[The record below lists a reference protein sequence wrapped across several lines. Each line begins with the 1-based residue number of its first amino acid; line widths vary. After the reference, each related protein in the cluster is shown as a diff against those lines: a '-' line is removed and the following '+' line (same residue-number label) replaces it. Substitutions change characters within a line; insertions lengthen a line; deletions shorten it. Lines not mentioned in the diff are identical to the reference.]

1 MSQCGAITL
10 KGSRCK
16 NKPVEDK
23 LCRIH
28 LKEVKPLA
36 SKPLAARKPS
46 AKKES
51 RGGCVEQ
58 FVGHYVTAS
67 RKSPA
72 FPANECHGRV
82 MEGRDG
88 AMWVSKPA
96 SNGVYRWFKY

>member
-16 NKPVEDK
+16 NKAVEDK

-36 SKPLAARKPS
+36 A

-58 FVGHYVTAS
+58 FEGHYVTAS

>member
-16 NKPVEDK
+16 NKAVEDK

-28 LKEVKPLA
+28 LKEGKPLA
-36 SKPLAARKPS
+36 S

-58 FVGHYVTAS
+58 FEGHYVTAS

-82 MEGRDG
+82 MQGRDG
-88 AMWVSKPA
+88 SMWVSKPA